1 MTGAPVP
8 WVPGSGVGRR
18 PHRGRGPDALP
29 ANYLLLCVCITS
41 SALVVRTL
49 GLVHLPRTGSSD
61 RGYLSRGSLA
71 VSQVLGPVRFLCVEF
86 ATDRQKRGSIFLLIR
101 LPQAQ
106 STRHSS
112 LRSSALS
119 ADPSRSAGSQTTREG
134 KVRDYSVHGCLGQL
148 RDVTTGLHVNT
159 PLWALTWSD
168 WPT

>member
-49 GLVHLPRTGSSD
+49 GLVHLRTGSSD

-71 VSQVLGPVRFLCVEF
+71 VSQPRPNLFYSTPGPAKQAVP
-86 ATDRQKRGSIFLLIR
+86 GLLSY
-101 LPQAQ
+101 LQPTLA
-106 STRHSS
+106 RHPHP
-112 LRSSALS
+112 R
-119 ADPSRSAGSQTTREG
+119 
-134 KVRDYSVHGCLGQL
+134 
-148 RDVTTGLHVNT
+148 
-159 PLWALTWSD
+159 
-168 WPT
+168 

>member
-1 MTGAPVP
+1 MTGATVP

-49 GLVHLPRTGSSD
+49 GLVHLRTGSSD

-71 VSQVLGPVRFLCVEF
+71 VSQVLGTVRFLCVEF

-101 LPQAQ
+101 QPRSHDGCLFTSSPAVNSIQLSTGYLTCHAD
-106 STRHSS
+106 TRHAARGVFERFPRLGASF
-112 LRSSALS
+112 
-119 ADPSRSAGSQTTREG
+119 
-134 KVRDYSVHGCLGQL
+134 KSVF
-148 RDVTTGLHVNT
+148 
-159 PLWALTWSD
+159 
-168 WPT
+168 